1 MNIHPLYSVVF
12 VAVVAFTAC
21 KTDRTETND
30 CSGDSVCAELTAADA
45 PDDSTE
51 ADAYVLTDSCAGPFI
66 LGAAIPL
73 QVDGFTM
80 TESTAEGF
88 DSEGQPFRIPVYTY
102 EIGNEGWVKITPQF
116 DVTSGDVSDKT
127 GEIIV
132 NSDLFV
138 TDKGIGAMSSL
149 REFAAAYPDLRIS
162 YDSEAELFVVETP
175 RLRNVQF
182 VIGGEYYQGND
193 SVFASEASC
202 KLQLDDFKDQSY
214 FTIIRIT
221 T

>member
-1 MNIHPLYSVVF
+1 M
-12 VAVVAFTAC
+12 
-21 KTDRTETND
+21 
-30 CSGDSVCAELTAADA
+30 
-45 PDDSTE
+45 
-51 ADAYVLTDSCAGPFI
+51 
-66 LGAAIPL
+66 
-73 QVDGFTM
+73 
-80 TESTAEGF
+80 
-88 DSEGQPFRIPVYTY
+88 
-102 EIGNEGWVKITPQF
+102 KITPQF

-162 YDSEAELFVVETP
+162 YDSEAELFVVETL

-202 KLQLDDFKDQSY
+202 ELQLDDFKDQSY